1 VAATLVPELS
11 LAVSGHRDKTMIA
24 SGEAR
29 SNTLNNKVPTG
40 IEFTLLE
47 QQLQKWQEKTRA
59 EIVVK
64 HSKEATI
71 ER

>member
-1 VAATLVPELS
+1 MT
-11 LAVSGHRDKTMIA
+11 A

-40 IEFTLLE
+40 IKFTLLE

-59 EIVVK
+59 EMVVK
-64 HSKEATI
+64 HGKKAII